1 MTKEMKY
8 TLTELGRKHS
18 IHVSPEP
25 YYFCGTLMGWEVDI
39 ISFNPDVESKANVCG
54 RLKTE
59 EEAIRAG
66 IEYVEELLKSLQY
79 VWIYKTMART
89 PQAREYTQRY

>member
-1 MTKEMKY
+1 MTKELKY
-8 TLTELGRKHS
+8 TLTELGRKHR
-18 IHVSPEP
+18 IHVSPAP
-25 YYFCGTLMGWEVDI
+25 RYFFGTLLGWEVDI

-66 IEYVEELLKSLQY
+66 IEYVEGLLKDLE
-79 VWIYKTMART
+79 
-89 PQAREYTQRY
+89 P